1 MSMLIAGATGG
12 KDSAAALVE
21 LDGSETR
28 VLAVVFQQSVDRV
41 AHSAAFP
48 SAALDACL
56 DIAKRKPSELD
67 RLVVTGLSSVP
78 ARLANPAGPGKRLA
92 AFTRRTGIYRLVH
105 DRAAERIAAWAL
117 GAGLRAT
124 VETVENDLAYAH
136 LAYRTQPRDPV
147 LIAVGGE
154 SADGTRLSLF
164 EARNGQ
170 VDPLP
175 LPAGVTSLATLVA
188 EARLQGLPILL
199 AGPDSGRPL
208 SLGPGDAVAPMPG
221 TAGAALGAALW
232 QAGCAPCALPS
243 ALLGPGFTDDQAY
256 KALSNTQQPRDRA
269 SVEEILASAATA
281 LDAGRT
287 VAWARGRAG
296 SNPDLLP
303 SRAIL
308 SRAGGTP
315 LESAEDPLLAALL
328 RAGPLT
334 VRPLARPGEPAAL
347 SPTDVIRVVR
357 AAAATSGAAAPAL
370 LVLGDYLVTPTPAT
384 AGST

>member
-1 MSMLIAGATGG
+1 MSMLIAGACGG

-21 LDGSETR
+21 VVGSETR
-28 VLAVVFQQSVDRV
+28 VLAVVYQQSVDRV
-41 AHSAAFP
+41 VHSAAFP
-48 SAALDACL
+48 SGALDACL

-78 ARLANPAGPGKRLA
+78 ARLANPAGPGRRLA
-92 AFTRRTGIYRLVH
+92 ALTRRTGIYRLVH
-105 DRAAERIAAWAL
+105 DRAAERIAAWAV
-117 GAGLRAT
+117 GAGFRAT
-124 VETVENDLAYAH
+124 VETVETDLAYAH
-136 LAYRTQPRDPV
+136 LAYRTQLRDPV

-154 SADGTRLSLF
+154 SPDGTRFSLF

-175 LPAGVTSLATLVA
+175 LTAGVTSLAALVA

-199 AGPDSGRPL
+199 AGPDSARPPAL
-208 SLGPGDAVAPMPG
+208 EPDDAVAPMPG

-232 QAGCAPCALPS
+232 QAGCPPCALPS

-256 KALSNTQQPRDRA
+256 KALSNTQQPRDRETPEA
-269 SVEEILASAATA
+269 ILQSAARV
-281 LDAGRT
+281 LDAGGT
-287 VAWARGRAG
+287 VAWGRGRAG

-303 SRAIL
+303 SRAFL
-308 SRAGGTP
+308 SRAGGIP
-315 LESAEDPLLAALL
+315 LESCEDPLLAALL
-328 RAGPLT
+328 RTGPLT

-347 SPTDVIRVVR
+347 SPTDVIRVFR
-357 AAAATSGAAAPAL
+357 AVAATSGSAAPAL
-370 LVLGDYLVTPTPAT
+370 LVLGDYVVTPTPAT